1 MFQRIYAL
9 LESKKFIVFV
19 IIANTIV
26 LGFLVT
32 VLFIMWNNKNNVKF
46 ADGEVRTVEYS
57 DKDKELSD
65 IYVSLLA
72 GNEFKTKDGSRYV
85 FINNREYSGY
95 FDADNPE
102 VKGFY
107 YKVLV
112 EENKMMLVLHNKD
125 GTKSVS
131 YEISFNKEGDI
142 ELQSSRDKKSVILS
156 FA

>member
-1 MFQRIYAL
+1 
-9 LESKKFIVFV
+9 
-19 IIANTIV
+19 
-26 LGFLVT
+26 
-32 VLFIMWNNKNNVKF
+32 MWNNKNNEKF
-46 ADGEVRTVEYS
+46 ADGEAQTVEYS

-85 FINNREYSGY
+85 FKNNREYSGY

-125 GTKSVS
+125 ETKSVS
-131 YEISFNKEGDI
+131 YEISFNKEGNI
-142 ELQSSRDKKSVILS
+142 ELQSSRNKKSVILS